1 MESRKVI
8 VIDEVI
14 ERVLA
19 NICNAALKYEGLP
32 MIGSVNAVKDAIKEE
47 GNIEEK
53 K

>member
-1 MESRKVI
+1 MENRKIII
-8 VIDEVI
+8 VDEVI

-47 GNIEEK
+47 HTGEDNK
-53 K
+53 